1 MNKKNQNGFA
11 MLMVVVIIAAS
22 MLIMAY
28 NASLFGMGES
38 DLGFTNQK
46 GGEALAV
53 AEACNDEVLRRIR
66 IDNNYGVGAG
76 NINLSIGTNS
86 CIINVSA
93 NSFSRTILITGTAG
107 QFNKK
112 IQTDIT
118 ISGVNSD
125 IITVNRW
132 QERTD

>member
-1 MNKKNQNGFA
+1 MNKNNQNGFA

-76 NINLSIGTNS
+76 NINLSIGSNS
-86 CIINVSA
+86 CIINISA
-93 NSFSRTILITGTAG
+93 NSSNRTIVITGTAG

-118 ISGVNSD
+118 ISGTNSD